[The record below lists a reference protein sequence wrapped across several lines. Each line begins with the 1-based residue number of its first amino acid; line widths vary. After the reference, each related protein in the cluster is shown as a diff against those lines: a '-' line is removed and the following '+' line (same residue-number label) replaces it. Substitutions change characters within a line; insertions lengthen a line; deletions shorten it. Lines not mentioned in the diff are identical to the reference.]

1 MASIPFC
8 VRPWGRSPWAA
19 QTRSSSMRSSSE
31 IQHES
36 STLPSRLEAQRRGA
50 MGVAGSS
57 LRLYTSIQ
65 VLLLLAAVLLAAPL
79 RAGQECQA
87 SRERRDQLARQAMQA
102 EIALLHDVRQRLCP
116 RQEAT
121 ATDANALNARAQP
134 SEAPA
139 VLPFDY
145 GAYIRCRAQAE
156 NQLLRTRPVLYRN
169 RLEFTFYTHDGA
181 RWAQEADALQAAI
194 DGLCPPSQR

>member
-8 VRPWGRSPWAA
+8 VRPCGRSPWAA

-36 STLPSRLEAQRRGA
+36 STLPSRLEVQRLGA
-50 MGVAGSS
+50 MGSVRRS
-57 LRLYTSIQ
+57 LKLYTSIQ
-65 VLLLLAAVLLAAPL
+65 LLPVLAAALLAAPL
-79 RAGQECQA
+79 WAGQDCLG

-102 EIALLHDVRQRLCP
+102 EIALLHAVRQRLCP

-121 ATDANALNARAQP
+121 ANASA
-134 SEAPA
+134 EI
-139 VLPFDY
+139 PFDY

-156 NQLLRTRPVLYRN
+156 DQLLHTRPVLYRN
-169 RLEFTFYTHDGA
+169 HLQFPYYTHDGA
-181 RWAQEADALQAAI
+181 RWAKEADVLQATV